1 MLAHFSSFINTEAVH
16 IIAWTCIQLP
26 DGLDDWTRLVQ
37 LTEKTLA
44 ADRDNYSRLTTLGAV
59 LYRAGRFQ
67 EAARRLTEAEAAFLK
82 AKDPA
87 KTMAYTCLFLAMT
100 QQRLGNAEQAQE
112 WLAKAVREIDQPSP
126 EKAKINQVW
135 SRRLTLGLLRREA
148 EALIG
153 RADKKTDHQGSKD
166 TEKKP

>member
-1 MLAHFSSFINTEAVH
+1 MSVA
-16 IIAWTCIQLP
+16 
-26 DGLDDWTRLVQ
+26 
-37 LTEKTLA
+37 
-44 ADRDNYSRLTTLGAV
+44 GA
-59 LYRAGRFQ
+59 GFE

-100 QQRLGNAEQAQE
+100 QQRLGHAELAQE

-126 EKAKINQVW
+126 EIAKINQLW
-135 SRRLTLGLLRREA
+135 NRRLTLGLLRREA
-148 EALIG
+148 EALVG
-153 RADKKTDHQGSKD
+153 RADNKTDHQGSKD